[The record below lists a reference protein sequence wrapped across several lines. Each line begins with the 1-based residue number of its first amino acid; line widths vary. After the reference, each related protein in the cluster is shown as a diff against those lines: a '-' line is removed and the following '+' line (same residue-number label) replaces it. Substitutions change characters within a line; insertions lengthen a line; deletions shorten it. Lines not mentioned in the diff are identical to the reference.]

1 MLVQIETI
9 LAAPIIGGLLK
20 FVLLVVLLLVL
31 RRALDLVVR
40 RTERR
45 LEVQVSD
52 VDRRRRLNTLLH
64 AGQGALMVVVLGI
77 SLMMALELFGLN
89 IAPLLASAG
98 VAGLAVS
105 LGATTMIQDYIG
117 GVIILSEDQFRV
129 GDVVEIGGV
138 AGEVVRMTIRAT
150 YVRDAAG
157 KLYTVPN
164 GSIRV
169 ISNVTREWA
178 RAVVDITLDYAVDP
192 EKLDAAMQAVTQ
204 RLKSEPSISGWLL
217 GEPEAITWSNLTEW
231 GVQVRLM
238 AKTLPGKQW
247 TVSRWLRRFAVEA
260 LQAQGLHMAFPVTY
274 LRQEPSGAAGT
285 AASELDT
292 DVSARHI

>member
-1 MLVQIETI
+1 LLVQIETV
-9 LAAPIIGGLLK
+9 LAAPIVGGILK
-20 FVLLVVLLLVL
+20 LVLLVVLLLLL
-31 RRALDLVVR
+31 RRVLDLVVGR
-40 RTERR
+40 AERR

-64 AGQGALMVVVLGI
+64 AGRGVLTVVVLAI
-77 SLMMALELFGLN
+77 SLMMALELFGLS

-129 GDVVEIGGV
+129 GDVVEIVGV
-138 AGEVVRMTIRAT
+138 AGEVVRMSMRAT

-157 KLYTVPN
+157 KLFTVPN

-178 RAVVDITLDYAVDP
+178 RAVVDLTLDYSTDP

-204 RLKSEPSISGWLL
+204 RLKAEPSISGWLL
-217 GEPEAITWSNLTEW
+217 GEPEAITWSNLTDW
-231 GVQVRLM
+231 GVQVRLI

-247 TVSRWLRRFAVEA
+247 AVSRWLRRFAVEA
-260 LQAQGLHMAFPVTY
+260 LQAQGLPLAFPVTY
-274 LRQEPSGAAGT
+274 LRHEPPGAAGN
-285 AASELDT
+285 AASGLDV
-292 DVSARHI
+292 DVSGRHT